1 MANLTL
7 DLYLD
12 GTFIGNV
19 RQNSHGR
26 VGFTYDEAY
35 RTGSSP
41 TPLSLTMPTT
51 QSTYTGKRIEM
62 FLEGLLPDNENT
74 RRRWAE
80 EHRVNSNNPV
90 ALLTH
95 VGRDAPGAVQVLPQG
110 EESSDNARRTGNVRW
125 LSERDFAELVI
136 SLHHQSHDWDP
147 GQYGGQ
153 WSLPGAQSKI
163 ALHRDPAADRW
174 GIPRDSTPTTHIIKP
189 PMAGYPAHHINEAL
203 CMKTAGELGLQVA
216 SIDIVEEQDLHA
228 VVVERYDRRPRDGR
242 LVRLHQE
249 DLCQALSHPPRR
261 KYQAQGGPGMA
272 EIGDLLSQ
280 FPEQDQRY
288 SREAFFKAVVFN
300 VLIGGTD
307 AHAKN
312 YSVLL
317 AGDRARLAP
326 VYDIASAAPYP
337 QSQGLKSAMK
347 VGGEWSMGKIGMR
360 QWQKAAARLRI
371 DPAQAVSWVEEMKAG
386 LAGALDRVVR
396 TLPSSTRDE
405 AAQIAEKI
413 DDHAQGRWKPSQE
426 RDPGSIYPPY
436 VAPLREDQPGA
447 PARGEGPSRS

>member
-1 MANLTL
+1 
-7 DLYLD
+7 
-12 GTFIGNV
+12 
-19 RQNSHGR
+19 
-26 VGFTYDEAY
+26 
-35 RTGSSP
+35 
-41 TPLSLTMPTT
+41 
-51 QSTYTGKRIEM
+51 
-62 FLEGLLPDNENT
+62 
-74 RRRWAE
+74 
-80 EHRVNSNNPV
+80 
-90 ALLTH
+90 
-95 VGRDAPGAVQVLPQG
+95 
-110 EESSDNARRTGNVRW
+110 
-125 LSERDFAELVI
+125 
-136 SLHHQSHDWDP
+136 
-147 GQYGGQ
+147 
-153 WSLPGAQSKI
+153 
-163 ALHRDPAADRW
+163 
-174 GIPRDSTPTTHIIKP
+174 
-189 PMAGYPAHHINEAL
+189 
-203 CMKTAGELGLQVA
+203 
-216 SIDIVEEQDLHA
+216 
-228 VVVERYDRRPRDGR
+228 
-242 LVRLHQE
+242 
-249 DLCQALSHPPRR
+249 
-261 KYQAQGGPGMA
+261 MA

-300 VLIGGTD
+300 VLIGGAD